1 MKKQPS
7 KNNNIETRKDIE
19 EETKRILLA
28 EERDDPEQ
36 VIINI
41 TPDILQQLQEEYDE
55 MKEAGYRGSYQDYL
69 YSKRYYTSSTPYHMF
84 GFNALEPKQD
94 WDGRLVKES
103 FDGDNKSWLICF
115 SGKPIINGVI
125 VKPLDYA
132 KLDNKHYEVILNDAI
147 VGVFTKL

>member
-1 MKKQPS
+1 MKKQPN

-55 MKEAGYRGSYQDYL
+55 MKEAGYRGSYQEL
-69 YSKRYYTSSTPYHMF
+69 RHT
-84 GFNALEPKQD
+84 N
-94 WDGRLVKES
+94 R
-103 FDGDNKSWLICF
+103 KSNRRRPF
-115 SGKPIINGVI
+115 
-125 VKPLDYA
+125 
-132 KLDNKHYEVILNDAI
+132 LN
-147 VGVFTKL
+147 T